1 LKTLHIAILAG
12 NVCETNALE
21 TVFGL
26 APRRVEAQLP
36 PYLKRPKSLAGRRR
50 ST

>member
-1 LKTLHIAILAG
+1 MQIAILRA
-12 NVCETNALE
+12 NACETNALE

-36 PYLKRPKSLAGRRR
+36 PYLKRPKRLAGRRQ